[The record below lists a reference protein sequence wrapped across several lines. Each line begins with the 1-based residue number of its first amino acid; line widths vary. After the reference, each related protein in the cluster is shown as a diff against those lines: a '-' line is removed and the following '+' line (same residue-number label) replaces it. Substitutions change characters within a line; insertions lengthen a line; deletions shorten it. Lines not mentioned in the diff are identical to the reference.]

1 MRDEVAR
8 SKYWRNFMVRVRW
21 RIVAMKLQKLKE
33 KITGS
38 GNSTINQ
45 DNEDKISNFLLSSNE
60 NVRIIFLR
68 AVFAF
73 CQMVYK
79 EVIAVDFKMV
89 CIFLGEC
96 MECF

>member
-1 MRDEVAR
+1 MI
-8 SKYWRNFMVRVRW
+8 RVRW

-38 GNSTINQ
+38 RNSTINLG
-45 DNEDKISNFLLSSNE
+45 NEDTISNFLSSANE
-60 NVRIIFLR
+60 NVRILFLR

-89 CIFLGEC
+89 CIFIGENA
-96 MECF
+96 EYF